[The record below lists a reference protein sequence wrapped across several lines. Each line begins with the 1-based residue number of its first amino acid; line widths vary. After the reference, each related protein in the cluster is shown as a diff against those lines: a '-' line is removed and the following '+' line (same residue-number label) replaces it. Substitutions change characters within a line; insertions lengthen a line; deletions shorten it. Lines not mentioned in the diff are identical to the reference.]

1 MNWLAVFIGGGLGSA
16 LRYLFSLSMN
26 RYGFLPWGTILA
38 NLLATLILGVVVFYF
53 GERLGRQSTS
63 LFVLLTIGFCGG
75 FSTFSTFSMEV
86 FQLLRD
92 GQIGFAIAN
101 VAISLIG
108 AVFILYFL
116 WNRVES

>member
-16 LRYLFSLSMN
+16 LRYLLSIGLN
-26 RYGFLPWGTILA
+26 RYGILPWGTILA

-53 GERLGRQSTS
+53 GEKLGRQSTG

-86 FQLLRD
+86 FQLMRD
-92 GQIGFAIAN
+92 GQFGYAIAN
-101 VAISLIG
+101 VAISIIG
-108 AVFILYFL
+108 AILILYFL
-116 WNRVES
+116 WNRVQS